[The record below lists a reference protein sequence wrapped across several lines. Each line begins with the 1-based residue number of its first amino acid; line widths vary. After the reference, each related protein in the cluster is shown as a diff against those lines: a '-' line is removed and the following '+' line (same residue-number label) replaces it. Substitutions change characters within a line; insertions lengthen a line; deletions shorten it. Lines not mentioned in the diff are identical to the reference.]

1 MASETTAVAPTAEE
15 TAVGWLT
22 AREYAAWRAYVDG
35 SARVTEAL
43 ARQLEQHSDLTL
55 SEYEV
60 LVRLSESEDWTLR
73 MSEIA
78 DELAHSRSRVTHA
91 VRRMEARGL
100 VRRVACAKDGRGVN
114 CVMTQQGFDELSR
127 SAPGHV
133 RAVRKVL
140 VDVLSPDELDQLGAM
155 MTRISEAA
163 RAAVAGCSDET

>member
-1 MASETTAVAPTAEE
+1 MTSETMSERATRDDAPAR
-15 TAVGWLT
+15 WLT
-22 AREYAAWRAYVDG
+22 EREYAAWRSYIDG

-43 ARQLEQHSDLTL
+43 ARQLEQHTELTL

-114 CVMTQQGFDELSR
+114 CVMTQRGFDELSQ

-133 RAVRKVL
+133 AAVRKVL
-140 VDVLSPDELDQLGAM
+140 IDVLEPAELDQLGALM
-155 MTRISEAA
+155 SRISGAA
-163 RAAVAGCSDET
+163 RAAAAGCADET

>member
-1 MASETTAVAPTAEE
+1 MTSETMADPQASDSTATP
-15 TAVGWLT
+15 WLT
-22 AREYAAWRAYVDG
+22 AREYAAWRSYVDG
-35 SARVTEAL
+35 SARVNEAL
-43 ARQLEQHSDLTL
+43 ARQLEQHTDLTL

-91 VRRMEARGL
+91 VRRMETRGL

-114 CVMTQQGFDELSR
+114 CVMTQQGFDELSA

-133 RAVRKVL
+133 SAVRKVL
-140 VDVLSPDELDQLGAM
+140 VDVLTAEELDQLGAM
-155 MTRISEAA
+155 MTRISDAA
-163 RAAVAGCSDET
+163 RAAATACADET